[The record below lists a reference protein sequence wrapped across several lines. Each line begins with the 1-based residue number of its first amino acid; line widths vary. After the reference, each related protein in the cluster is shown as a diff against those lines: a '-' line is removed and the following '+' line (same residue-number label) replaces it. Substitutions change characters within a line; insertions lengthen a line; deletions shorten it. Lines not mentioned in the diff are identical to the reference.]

1 MRRYMLICEYG
12 SLKPIKSGDVVRLLG
27 GEPLSETIN
36 DGFKILYRESNN
48 SNVNQYAT
56 DALGREVR
64 GPIVRVIE

>member
-1 MRRYMLICEYG
+1 MPRYMLICEYG
-12 SLKPIKSGDVVRLLG
+12 SLKPIRSGDVVRLLG
-27 GEPLSETIN
+27 GEPLSETIS
-36 DGFKILYRESNN
+36 DGFKILYRESSN